1 MGANPHRQHSG
12 LNADDLHLALGN
24 TRLRWSRDSK
34 AAQAKPEQK
43 SSTEMQL
50 IELAFRM
57 GKSSVDAGT
66 FPRLTTPAFPQLAL
80 TDKDDDSTPASAK
93 DLLGLRNVQQS
104 HSMLFQCVLGKCRCL
119 SWLVLWRDVACKARQ
134 VLPGDSGKSSGQS
147 GRELLAL
154 PAPPSAL
161 VEEAESQEPITCPA
175 NMGGAMEAEAM
186 EAEATALEGDPTVSS
201 RKDNDGTSLL
211 AAMSRLE
218 SALEGR
224 KDSKASKDDK
234 DGKGVQL
241 RKRPACQLK
250 EASMLAGSRAKSKAQ
265 KPAKTAA
272 PKGQRPCQKKSE
284 QAKKKEKKEGQF
296 AALKKKHP
304 KKGSA
309 PKLVQTKK
317 CVYSRAYHASMSFF
331 GFLKPQES
339 SLVSF
344 SQTSH

>member
-1 MGANPHRQHSG
+1 MGSNPHRQPSG

-43 SSTEMQL
+43 SSEMQL

-80 TDKDDDSTPASAK
+80 TDKDDYSTPASAK

-104 HSMLFQCVLGKCRCL
+104 HSLLFQCVLGKCRCL
-119 SWLVLWRDVACKARQ
+119 SWLVLWRDVARKARQ
-134 VLPGDSGKSSGQS
+134 VLPGDSSKSSGQS

-154 PAPPSAL
+154 PAPPSAF
-161 VEEAESQEPITCPA
+161 VEEAESQEPVTSPA

-186 EAEATALEGDPTVSS
+186 EAEAPALEGDPTVSS

-241 RKRPACQLK
+241 SAAK
-250 EASMLAGSRAKSKAQ
+250 EASVSAQGGFYVGWVASQVEGTETSQDGSA
-265 KPAKTAA
+265 
-272 PKGQRPCQKKSE
+272 QRPEAVSE
-284 QAKKKEKKEGQF
+284 EVRAGQEEREERRPIRSTEEEASEEGISSQAGPDQEMRAQPR
-296 AALKKKHP
+296 L
-304 KKGSA
+304 
-309 PKLVQTKK
+309 
-317 CVYSRAYHASMSFF
+317 SR
-331 GFLKPQES
+331 
-339 SLVSF
+339 
-344 SQTSH
+344 

>member
-1 MGANPHRQHSG
+1 MGSNPHRQCSG

-43 SSTEMQL
+43 SSEMQL

-80 TDKDDDSTPASAK
+80 TDKDDYSTPASAK

-104 HSMLFQCVLGKCRCL
+104 HSLLFQCVLGKCRCL
-119 SWLVLWRDVACKARQ
+119 SWLVLWRDVARKARQ
-134 VLPGDSGKSSGQS
+134 VLPGDSSKSSGQS

-154 PAPPSAL
+154 PAPPSAFA
-161 VEEAESQEPITCPA
+161 EEAESQEPVTSPA

-186 EAEATALEGDPTVSS
+186 EAEAPALEGDPTVSS

-344 SQTSH
+344 LQTSH

>member
-1 MGANPHRQHSG
+1 MGSNPHRQPSG

-43 SSTEMQL
+43 SSEMQL

-80 TDKDDDSTPASAK
+80 TDKDDYSTPASAK

-104 HSMLFQCVLGKCRCL
+104 HSLLFQCVLGKCRCL
-119 SWLVLWRDVACKARQ
+119 SWLVLWRDVARKARQ
-134 VLPGDSGKSSGQS
+134 VLPGDSSKSSGQS

-154 PAPPSAL
+154 PAPPSAF
-161 VEEAESQEPITCPA
+161 VEEAESQEPVTSPA

-186 EAEATALEGDPTVSS
+186 EAEAPALEGDPTVSS

-331 GFLKPQES
+331 FFLKPQES

-344 SQTSH
+344 LQTSH